1 MFMLNIILSFAGIIF
16 FGFGFLVSLKKKYEL
31 VTFFTGKSKVKSA
44 NFAEQIGLISLMSGM
59 LYIFAGIVGL
69 VSASLPFTVSLLVVC
84 VSITASLMTLSTVK
98 ANRA

>member
-31 VTFFTGKSKVKSA
+31 VTFFTRKHIAKSE

-69 VSASLPFTVSLLVVC
+69 VSASLPFTVSLVVAC
-84 VSITASLMTLSTVK
+84 VCITASLMTLSTVK